1 MKKSKQLRQEL
12 TDLNACKDAMVW
24 LGKRNE
30 TKMLADCHR
39 GDWLLWYFFKMR
51 NTPGYP
57 DIKTITLV
65 KVKCARLAQRL
76 MKDQRSINA
85 LDVAERW
92 ANNQA
97 TDQERAAAY
106 AAAAYAAYA
115 AAAAAAAAAAYT
127 ADAAATAAYATAA
140 YATAADAAAAYA
152 TAADD
157 RTKILKQ
164 CANICRE
171 YLFIPK

>member
-12 TDLNACKDAMVW
+12 TDLNACKGAMVW

-65 KVKCARLAQRL
+65 KVKCARLAQHL

-106 AAAAYAAYA
+106 ADASDAYA
-115 AAAAAAAAAAYT
+115 AAAAAYAADASDAYAAAAAAY
-127 ADAAATAAYATAA
+127 
-140 YATAADAAAAYA
+140 AADASDAYA
-152 TAADD
+152 AAADD
-157 RTKILKQ
+157 RAKILQQ
-164 CANICRE
+164 CADICRE
-171 YLFIPK
+171 HFFIPE